1 MNTIRIAF
9 GKQVHAVPVD
19 LDLIC
24 ALEDG
29 LKSVSELHKELC
41 NQNWR
46 FIDLIAV
53 AQIALQASGCETDY
67 MELGRSMLKNGTA
80 TLRED
85 LQKALAEVIR

>member
-1 MNTIRIAF
+1 MNTIRVSF
-9 GKQVHAVPVD
+9 GKQVHAVRVD

-24 ALEDG
+24 AIEDG
-29 LKSVSELHKELC
+29 LKPVSELHKELC